1 MYPSCIVVLI
11 LNLTFDLYTAY
22 LTQSQENCQNQKN
35 KSKQWSLLIVRT
47 YAALLSNK

>member
-11 LNLTFDLYTAY
+11 LTFDLYTAY

-35 KSKQWSLLIVRT
+35 ESKQRSLLIVTT